1 MARLLILV
9 AQYLLG
15 SALKRILL
23 GAGLGFGSYLFLNG
37 IFEKYIELAQQ
48 STNAFEHGIWGLLAL
63 AGLTKAISLLISATV
78 ARMVIQTSQLA
89 LRKL

>member
-15 SALKRILL
+15 SAIKRLLL
-23 GAGLGFGSYLFLNG
+23 GAGLGFSSYYFLNG
-37 IFEKYIELAQQ
+37 IFNKYIELAQQ
-48 STNAFEHGIWGLLAL
+48 STNAFENGAWGLLAL
-63 AGLTKAISLLISATV
+63 AGLTKAMSLLISATV
-78 ARMVIQTSQLA
+78 ARMIIQTSQLA